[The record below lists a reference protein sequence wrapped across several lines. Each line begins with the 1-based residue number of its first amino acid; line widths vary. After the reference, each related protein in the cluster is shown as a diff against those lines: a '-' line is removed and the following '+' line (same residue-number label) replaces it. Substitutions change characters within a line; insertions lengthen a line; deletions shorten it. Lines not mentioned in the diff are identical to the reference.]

1 MHLYN
6 INCILLSVLYWQ
18 LFFLELLCISI
29 QTVLLLFCFTI
40 IIQVLQQA
48 HKEITW
54 RSIQTNLQSYSM
66 RQRAAKANT
75 LWYNTV
81 LAILPK
87 EMTPRIGSISV
98 VHIMVSYIWLLFSDI
113 TVVWGS
119 MVTSLTLTQVE
130 ESLSIWQLSVM
141 KKHFWTLWACLVYLL
156 CLWVALSSVFSPNW
170 ILCTHSH
177 RRICI
182 SSYTWSI
189 YLPHTHSTFAFM
201 CLLLLR
207 IMTAR
212 ALPSHLFAFPS
223 QPTQRLRPLLKHQKK
238 HQEEKMRFHPKWK

>member
-1 MHLYN
+1 M
-6 INCILLSVLYWQ
+6 W
-18 LFFLELLCISI
+18 
-29 QTVLLLFCFTI
+29 
-40 IIQVLQQA
+40 
-48 HKEITW
+48 
-54 RSIQTNLQSYSM
+54 
-66 RQRAAKANT
+66 QRATKGNLIVFCWTGNT
-75 LWYNTV
+75 LWYNRV

-87 EMTPRIGSISV
+87 KITACIWIHFLVVNSTISCLQHFFFFPR
-98 VHIMVSYIWLLFSDI
+98 LA
-113 TVVWGS
+113 VVWGS
-119 MVTSLTLTQVE
+119 TVTSLTLKQVE

-182 SSYTWSI
+182 SSYTRCI

-201 CLLLLR
+201 CLLLLC

-212 ALPSHLFAFPS
+212 ALPSHLFAFPLNPPS
-223 QPTQRLRPLLKHQKK
+223 V
-238 HQEEKMRFHPKWK
+238 